1 MFEVGDGGEEAAR
14 WEGGGGERKG
24 AGDIVQ
30 LVRER

>member
-14 WEGGGGERKG
+14 WEGGGERKG